1 MPRIP
6 WLVLFAGCASAPEA
20 PQPMQ
25 TTHTSLRPV
34 HTYSIVARDSV
45 TGEMGVAVQSHW
57 FSVGSIVSWAEAGVG
72 AVATQSF
79 VEPAYGPGGL
89 DRMRSGMSAGAAL
102 KELVAADADE
112 AVRQVA
118 FVDAQGRAAAHTGA
132 RCIQSAGHQVGAGYS
147 VQANMML
154 NADVVPAM
162 VRAFEG
168 SSGKPLAERLMLTLE
183 AAQAAGG
190 DIRGQQSA
198 ALLVVRAEAT
208 GNVWEDRLV
217 DLRIEDH
224 PTPVSE
230 MRRLLELHTAYQHMN
245 AGDAALETGDMP
257 GALESYA
264 AAAKLVPG
272 SLEIRFWNAFTL
284 SLAGEF
290 ERSLPIFRE
299 VFEADANWEELLRR
313 LPAAGL
319 AGDEL
324 VERILEQAGRD

>member
-6 WLVLFAGCASAPEA
+6 WLVLLAGCASAPEA
-20 PQPMQ
+20 PLPMQ
-25 TTHTSLRPV
+25 TTHSSVRPV
-34 HTYSIVARDSV
+34 HTYSIVARDPK

-79 VEPAYGPGGL
+79 VQPAYGPRGL
-89 DRMRSGMSAGAAL
+89 LSMRSGVGAKEAL
-102 KELVAADADE
+102 KKLVAGDADE

-118 FVDAQGRAAAHTGA
+118 FVDAEGRVAAHTGA
-132 RCIQSAGHQVGAGYS
+132 RCIQAAGHHVGEGYS

-162 VRAFEG
+162 ARAFEG
-168 SSGKPLAERLMLTLE
+168 SAGRALAERLVLTLE

-190 DIRGQQSA
+190 DIRGKQSA

-224 PTPVSE
+224 PTPVKE
-230 MRRLLELHTAYQHMN
+230 MRRP
-245 AGDAALETGDMP
+245 GD
-257 GALESYA
+257 
-264 AAAKLVPG
+264 
-272 SLEIRFWNAFTL
+272 R
-284 SLAGEF
+284 
-290 ERSLPIFRE
+290 
-299 VFEADANWEELLRR
+299 
-313 LPAAGL
+313 
-319 AGDEL
+319 
-324 VERILEQAGRD
+324 

>member
-20 PQPMQ
+20 LQPMQ

-34 HTYSIVARDSV
+34 HTYSIVARDPV

-89 DRMRSGMSAGAAL
+89 DRMRSGMSAEAAL
-102 KELVAADADE
+102 KELVSADADE

-118 FVDAQGRAAAHTGA
+118 LVDVEGRAAAHTGA
-132 RCIQSAGHQVGAGYS
+132 RCIQSAGHQVGQGYS

-162 VRAFEG
+162 ARAFEG

-190 DIRGQQSA
+190 DIRGEQSA

-245 AGDAALETGDMP
+245 AGDAALETGDMS
-257 GALESYA
+257 GALDSYA
-264 AAAKLVPG
+264 AAAKLVPA

-299 VFEADANWEELLRR
+299 VFEADANWKELLRR

-324 VERILEQAGRD
+324 VERILERAGRD